1 MYSSSPHTR
10 TTTNTEGVTLVELMV
25 TLAIFIAVTTV
36 LLGSFITLFS
46 AREHMELAQS
56 TNDSIRLILDGIDR
70 EIQAGAD
77 ISVSEGG
84 SAIQFTV
91 SSRSDTL
98 PYQVQYRLRNGV
110 IEKAVQKHEPGDP
123 CAELTGGV
131 LAEVCYLPV
140 TDTTTTI
147 QTLQFSVAVPHEED
161 GQTSP
166 LVTLALSGSVEDASG
181 MTFYITYSTSITP
194 RNRISVGG
202 SDTGGG
208 GGSPVPTPG
217 GSEYCRWTN
226 AYGTHEWEVGTET
239 VVGGIS
245 GVSCSKRFCCEST
258 ATNPPNGLSVC
269 SDTAFADEECP

>member
-1 MYSSSPHTR
+1 
-10 TTTNTEGVTLVELMV
+10 MV

-70 EIQAGAD
+70 EMQAGSD
-77 ISVSEGG
+77 ITVSEDG

-91 SSRSDTL
+91 SSRGDTP
-98 PYQVQYRLRNGV
+98 PYRVQYRLRNGV
-110 IEKAVQKHEPGDP
+110 IEKAVQKDEPGDP
-123 CAELTGGV
+123 CAELAGGM

-147 QTLQFSVAVPHEED
+147 QTLQFSVVVPHEED

-166 LVTLALSGSVEDASG
+166 LVTLAMSGTVEDSSG
-181 MTFYITYSTSITP
+181 KLLYITYSTSITP

-202 SDTGGG
+202 SDTAS
-208 GGSPVPTPG
+208 GSSPAPTPG

-226 AYGTHEWEVGTET
+226 AYGTHEWEVGTNV

-245 GVSCSKRFCCEST
+245 GISCKERFCCEGAS
-258 ATNPPNGLSVC
+258 TNPPNGLSVC
-269 SDTAFADEECP
+269 SDKAYADEECP